1 MVLSSCTTQPSVE
14 KTATPEIPATLA
26 VFPTNTPSFTPE
38 NLAYIAELKV
48 KVPAWVSAYTEV
60 NGYNQL
66 TMDNNRIFFTETWQ
80 NVMLDTLDK
89 FSTAS
94 DDLVNI
100 QPVPPDMKKNNEYLI
115 QAVDESKLMIQ
126 TYKAMIKAKD
136 RSTLDQVNVHSENAL
151 RYIKLANDEISAYL
165 K

>member
-1 MVLSSCTTQPSVE
+1 M
-14 KTATPEIPATLA
+14 
-26 VFPTNTPSFTPE
+26 
-38 NLAYIAELKV
+38 
-48 KVPAWVSAYTEV
+48 PAWVSAYTEV